1 MDHKFV
7 EDTHLPKPDGL
18 FKYEEYCETDI
29 VDAMKRQCHPPDN
42 RVPAVWRISSASIQA
57 PSQADGVFQQVR
69 SDIKEQAGLFNAFS

>member
-18 FKYEEYCETDI
+18 FKYEEYCETD
-29 VDAMKRQCHPPDN
+29 MKRQCHPPDDS
-42 RVPAVWRISSASIQA
+42 PLPPVWRISSASIQA